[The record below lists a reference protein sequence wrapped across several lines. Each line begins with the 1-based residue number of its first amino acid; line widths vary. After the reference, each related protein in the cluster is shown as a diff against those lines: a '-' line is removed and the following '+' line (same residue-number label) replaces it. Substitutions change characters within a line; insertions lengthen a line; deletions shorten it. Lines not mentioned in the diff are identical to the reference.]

1 MSKFLNEENTIF
13 SEKPLSKKL
22 ENANITNDTE
32 KIKIF
37 DSANAKIL
45 DKSEQKKRNF
55 YFKLIDKS
63 ILILN
68 IITNIAFLFFIS
80 DVINGIIFT
89 NVLYYEFTTN
99 RVIGVII
106 FAIAQLT
113 GLYLFIKMFKNANV
127 KTRLILATAPLTI
140 VLLTGVWLILSSQNL
155 KGKVELAIVTVL
167 GLDDFNTAN
176 FEFKYILIVVAIY
189 LIGLYFLY
197 GAIFKNSNLKLNKEK
212 MKK

>member
-99 RVIGVII
+99 RVIGAII

-155 KGKVELAIVTVL
+155 KGKVELAIVTIL

-197 GAIFKNSNLKLNKEK
+197 GAIFKNSNLKLSKDK